1 MSASARPMRP
11 LEHAT
16 RLAVPIVIIVLYRVV
31 LAQADRSRAMEA
43 VLGLSHGDAATS
55 AALAAA
61 AVGLRFLAYASVGG
75 TLVAWPLEWWL
86 RRRG

>member
-1 MSASARPMRP
+1 MSAAARPMRP

-16 RLAVPIVIIVLYRVV
+16 RLLVPLVIVVLYRVV

-43 VLGLSHGDAATS
+43 VLGLSHGDAATN

-61 AVGLRFLAYASVGG
+61 AVGLRFLAYGAVGG

>member
-1 MSASARPMRP
+1 MTP

-16 RLAVPIVIIVLYRVV
+16 RLLVPVVVVVLYRLV

-43 VLGLSHGDAATS
+43 VLGLSHGDAATN

-61 AVGLRFLAYASVGG
+61 AVGLRFMAYAAVGG
-75 TLVAWPLEWWL
+75 TLVAWPLEAWL
-86 RRRG
+86 RKRAATAAP